1 MMNKE
6 ELEKLVETEA
16 RSKSNTKRLDS
27 LED

>member
-16 RSKSNTKRLDS
+16 RSKSNTKRLDI